1 MKFKISGISNP
12 QQRRWSVIHWVNS
25 PVNLTV
31 FLFQEE
37 IKMLGNFSRKISQFL
52 IVQIDQP
59 WLWSNSSKG
68 HSLLILWQTTKF
80 TNTDVLVSFT
90 IFVSE
95 SNCKMNKEKFII
107 LKRTK
112 TLLRIMKCWIEFW
125 GRRNKKSHSRPNQ
138 YQKQIPENV
147 KKEIGKHVPIF
158 GTSPIK
164 RFWLKYP
171 KQSLISSSIINC
183 KIRFKGGPWWWCCSI
198 KGRQAKYFGWPADP
212 KS

>member
-1 MKFKISGISNP
+1 MKFKISGIFNP

-37 IKMLGNFSRKISQFL
+37 IKIMGNFSWKISQFL

-107 LKRTK
+107 LFKKNENTSEDNEMLNRVLRQTK
-112 TLLRIMKCWIEFW
+112 
-125 GRRNKKSHSRPNQ
+125 
-138 YQKQIPENV
+138 QKI
-147 KKEIGKHVPIF
+147 
-158 GTSPIK
+158 T
-164 RFWLKYP
+164 
-171 KQSLISSSIINC
+171 QST
-183 KIRFKGGPWWWCCSI
+183 
-198 KGRQAKYFGWPADP
+198 
-212 KS
+212 